1 MASWEDDMETW
12 MGEAS
17 AKASKI
23 KVSEDIR
30 SPEKKKADA
39 KKSWETRQFARAERA
54 RINKMQMENARKKA
68 ENMSPEGRQFYR
80 DRNRVTD
87 PYK

>member
-1 MASWEDDMETW
+1 MADWEDEMESF
-12 MGEAS
+12 MEEAS
-17 AKASKI
+17 ARADKI
-23 KVSEDIR
+23 KLPPDTR
-30 SPEKKKADA
+30 TPEKKKADA
-39 KKSWETRQFARAERA
+39 KKSWETRQFAKAERA
-54 RINKMQMENARKKA
+54 RIHKVQMENARKRA